1 MPEGPLAREALA
13 LAAFDHVVSHAAG
26 FRARSG
32 QREMAALIAHTLSG
46 VSLGDGAVSSE
57 AGLPERGIAVV
68 QAGTGVGKSAAYA
81 STVIPLALAQSK
93 RVIIST
99 ATVALQEQL
108 IAKDLPALAA
118 ALPQPFAFALA
129 KGRGRY
135 VCRLKL
141 DQLSGGDAASADLF
155 ESDDTPSASDT
166 SPDAL
171 AAHTVASAAAT
182 ARSAERWQARGQQYV
197 QWAHALDSGRW
208 DGDRDRL
215 DEPPEAE
222 LWSPVAAERHTCTA
236 RHCPSYNSCSYY
248 QARAR
253 LAQAQV
259 IVVNHDLLLS
269 TLGLHALPNPE
280 ECYLVFDEAHHLGAV
295 AQGQF
300 TASMD
305 LMRTQWLDRL
315 PRAVEEVAG
324 ALQYTPGADVPA
336 LARELK
342 AAQSELARMAM
353 QRMGENPEWLAL
365 TGRTGATSLL
375 TGTVRSGATPAIRSE
390 SPSPVRPEP
399 FDKLRT
405 GSVEGPAGSSRA
417 GLRQAQPERMGAP
430 SERVSAQTERWGAAG
445 APVVDRFEGGALP
458 TGWVET
464 VSRLHANASALLK
477 ILEAM
482 ATQLKA
488 NARENP
494 GDAARCAKLY
504 SRLGVLAPRL
514 QSAQETA
521 ALWLQEPPAVSEA
534 GQPRQAPL
542 AKWLEAGVQHGLV
555 TLTAHACPL
564 QPGSLLR
571 HHLWNKVRGA
581 VVTSAS
587 LVTCGTF
594 DHFLHESGLAYDD
607 AVVAREVQSPFD
619 HARQGRLVVVQ
630 TDADPKNVEAYTR
643 EMLAT
648 LMADLRQVA
657 RGALVLFTSK
667 AQMRRAQELLERG
680 EHAELREV
688 VLVQGEASRT
698 QLLRRHGERVAEGGV
713 SILFGLQSFGEGLD
727 LPGELCEWVFIT
739 KLPFASP
746 SDPVGQAR
754 ADWLKSQG
762 RDPFSELVVPAT
774 GARLLQWTGRALRT
788 ETDEAVV
795 VCYDARLL
803 RQNYGRRMLKGLPPY
818 RLQRRVGE
826 VLTDVSA

>member
-1 MPEGPLAREALA
+1 MPNPNAEFSPADTAAPVAGPLAREALA
-13 LAAFDHVVSHAAG
+13 LAAFDHVVAHAPG
-26 FRARSG
+26 YRARPG
-32 QREMAALIAHTLSG
+32 QREMAAHIAHTLSG
-46 VSLGDGAVSSE
+46 VSLGDGAVASD
-57 AGLPERGIAVV
+57 APLPARGIAVV

-81 STVIPLALAQSK
+81 STVIPLALAQQK

-118 ALPQPFAFALA
+118 TLPQSFAFALA

-155 ESDDTPSASDT
+155 ESDDGGADT
-166 SPDAL
+166 GA
-171 AAHTVASAAAT
+171 TASAAA
-182 ARSAERWQARGQQYV
+182 AARWQERGVQYTA
-197 QWAHALDSGRW
+197 WANALDSGSW

-215 DEPPEAE
+215 DEPPDGG
-222 LWSPVAAERHTCTA
+222 LWGPVAAERHTCTA

-248 QARAR
+248 QARAK

-269 TLGLHALPNPE
+269 TLGLHALPAPQD
-280 ECYLVFDEAHHLGAV
+280 CYLVFDEAHHLGSV

-305 LMRTQWLDRL
+305 LMRGQWLDKL
-315 PRAVEEVAG
+315 PRAVDEVAG
-324 ALQYTPGADVPA
+324 AIEYKPTIDVA
-336 LARELK
+336 ASARELK
-342 AAQSELARMAM
+342 SAQGELARLAM
-353 QRMGENPEWLAL
+353 QRIGALPAWLDL
-365 TGRTGATSLL
+365 TGRAAGRAP
-375 TGTVRSGATPAIRSE
+375 VRSGNSFNDVGT
-390 SPSPVRPEP
+390 
-399 FDKLRT
+399 
-405 GSVEGPAGSSRA
+405 
-417 GLRQAQPERMGAP
+417 
-430 SERVSAQTERWGAAG
+430 
-445 APVVDRFEGGALP
+445 PVVDRFEGGVLP
-458 TGWVET
+458 ADWLDVVTT
-464 VSRLHANASALLK
+464 LHANASSLLK
-477 ILEAM
+477 VFEAL
-482 ATQLKA
+482 ASQLKTT
-488 NARENP
+488 ARENP
-494 GDAARCAKLY
+494 GDAQRCAKLY

-521 ALWLQEPPAVSEA
+521 TYWMQLAGD
-534 GQPRQAPL
+534 GQPPL
-542 AKWLEAGVQHGLV
+542 AKWLEAGVSHGLV

-571 HHLWNKVRGA
+571 NQLWNQVRAA

-587 LVTCGTF
+587 LVTCGSF
-594 DHFLHESGLAYDD
+594 DHFLHESGLAWDG
-607 AVVAREVQSPFD
+607 AVATREVQSPFD
-619 HARQGRLVVVQ
+619 HARQGRLIVVQ
-630 TDADPKNVEAYTR
+630 TQTDPKDVDGYTR
-643 EMLAT
+643 EMLAM
-648 LMADLRQVA
+648 LMADLREVE
-657 RGALVLFTSK
+657 RGALVLFTSR
-667 AQMRRAQELLERG
+667 AQMRQAQSLLERG
-680 EHAELREV
+680 EHGALRDR

-698 QLLRRHGERVAEGGV
+698 VLLRRHAERVAEGQPSV
-713 SILFGLQSFGEGLD
+713 LFGLQSFGEGLD

-803 RQNYGRRMLKGLPPY
+803 RQSYGRRMLKGLPPY
-818 RLQRRVGE
+818 RLQRRVDGA
-826 VLTDVSA
+826 LTEA

>member
-1 MPEGPLAREALA
+1 MSTPTDTPDVSAADAGTLPAGPLAREALA
-13 LAAFDHVVSHAAG
+13 LAAFDHVVSHAPG
-26 FRARSG
+26 FRSRPG

-46 VSLGDGAVSSE
+46 VSLGDGSVSGE

-68 QAGTGVGKSAAYA
+68 QAGTGVGKSAAYV
-81 STVIPLALAQSK
+81 STVIPLALAQQK

-118 ALPQPFAFALA
+118 ALPESFTYSLA

-155 ESDDTPSASDT
+155 ESDDASETTDASASGI
-166 SPDAL
+166 
-171 AAHTVASAAAT
+171 AAHTVASAAAS
-182 ARSAERWQARGQQYV
+182 ARAAERWGERAKVYAKWTEQ
-197 QWAHALDSGRW
+197 LDGGAW

-215 DEPPEAE
+215 DEPPEGE
-222 LWSPVAAERHTCTA
+222 LWSPVAAERHSCTA

-248 QARAR
+248 QARAK
-253 LAQAQV
+253 LAQSQV

-269 TLGLHALPNPE
+269 TLGLHALPAPE
-280 ECYLVFDEAHHLGAV
+280 DCYLVFDEAHHLGAV

-300 TASMD
+300 SESMD
-305 LMRTQWLDRL
+305 LMRSQWLDRL
-315 PRAVEEVAG
+315 PRAVDEVAG
-324 ALQYTPGADVPA
+324 ALQHTPGVDVA
-336 LARELK
+336 LLAREMK
-342 AAQSELARMAM
+342 SAQGELARLAMA
-353 QRMGENPEWLAL
+353 RIGALPAWAAL
-365 TGRTGATSLL
+365 TGRAP
-375 TGTVRSGATPAIRSE
+375 RSTPARGG
-390 SPSPVRPEP
+390 
-399 FDKLRT
+399 FD
-405 GSVEGPAGSSRA
+405 
-417 GLRQAQPERMGAP
+417 
-430 SERVSAQTERWGAAG
+430 AAG
-445 APVVDRFEGGALP
+445 APVVERFEGGALP
-458 TGWVET
+458 PEWMES
-464 VSRLHANASALLK
+464 VSLLHSRASALLK
-477 ILEAM
+477 VMEAL

-488 NARENP
+488 NARDNP
-494 GDAARCAKLY
+494 GDAARCARLY

-514 QSAQETA
+514 QHAQATA
-521 ALWLQEPPAVSEA
+521 ELWLQDPAA
-534 GQPRQAPL
+534 GQPPL
-542 AKWLEAGVQHGLV
+542 AKWLEAGIQHGLV

-571 HHLWNKVRGA
+571 HQLWNKVRAA

-587 LVTCGTF
+587 LVTCGGF
-594 DHFLHESGLAYDD
+594 DHFLHESGLSFDD

-630 TDADPKNVEAYTR
+630 TQADPKDVEAYSR
-643 EMLAT
+643 EMLDA
-648 LMADLRQVA
+648 LMDDLASVQ

-667 AQMRRAQELLERG
+667 ALMRRAQELLERG
-680 EHAELREV
+680 LHRELRDK
-688 VLVQGEASRT
+688 VLAQGEASRT
-698 QLLRRHGERVAEGGV
+698 QLLRQHAERVEAGGA

-754 ADWLKSQG
+754 ADWLKAQG

-774 GARLLQWTGRALRT
+774 GARLLQWTGRALRS

-795 VCYDARLL
+795 ICYDARLL
-803 RQNYGRRMLKGLPPY
+803 RQSYGRRMLKGLPPY
-818 RLQRRVGE
+818 KLQRRVGG

>member
-1 MPEGPLAREALA
+1 MSIALEPDAAATPPNEALPTGPLAREAIA
-13 LAAFDHVVSHAAG
+13 LAAFDHVVAKAPG
-26 FRARSG
+26 YRARPG
-32 QREMAALIAHTLSG
+32 QREMAAHIAHTLSG
-46 VSLGDGAVSSE
+46 VTPGDAAVSGD
-57 AGLPERGIAVV
+57 AGLPARGIAVV

-81 STVIPLALAQSK
+81 STVIPLALAQQK

-108 IAKDLPALAA
+108 MAKDLPALAA
-118 ALPQPFAFALA
+118 VLPQPFSFALA

-155 ESDDTPSASDT
+155 EGDEGAPSAD
-166 SPDAL
+166 
-171 AAHTVASAAAT
+171 ASA
-182 ARSAERWQARGQQYV
+182 RWKERGVQYT
-197 QWAHALDSGRW
+197 QWASELDGGTW

-215 DEPPEAE
+215 DDPPDGG
-222 LWSPVAAERHTCTA
+222 LWGPVAAERHSCTA

-248 QARAR
+248 QARAK

-269 TLGLHALPNPE
+269 TLGLHALPAPQD
-280 ECYLVFDEAHHLGAV
+280 CYVVFDEAHHLPGV

-305 LMRTQWLDRL
+305 LMNSRWLDRL

-324 ALQYTPGADVPA
+324 ALEHKPTADVA
-336 LARELK
+336 SLAKELK
-342 AAQSELARMAM
+342 SAQTELARLGM
-353 QRMGENPEWLAL
+353 QRIGAL
-365 TGRTGATSLL
+365 T
-375 TGTVRSGATPAIRSE
+375 E
-390 SPSPVRPEP
+390 RP
-399 FDKLRT
+399 
-405 GSVEGPAGSSRA
+405 
-417 GLRQAQPERMGAP
+417 GLRQAQPERGG
-430 SERVSAQTERWGAAG
+430 SAQPERET
-445 APVVDRFEGGALP
+445 VDRFESGQLP
-458 TGWVET
+458 AGWRET
-464 VSRLHANASALLK
+464 VEKLHANASALLK
-477 ILEAM
+477 VFEAL

-488 NARENP
+488 NARDNP

-521 ALWLQEPPAVSEA
+521 TLWLQDSGD
-534 GQPRQAPL
+534 GQPPL
-542 AKWLEAGVQHGLV
+542 AKWLEAGVSHGLV

-571 HHLWNKVRGA
+571 NHLWSQVRAA

-587 LVTCGTF
+587 LVTCGNF
-594 DHFLHESGLAYDD
+594 DHFLAESGLAFDD
-607 AVVAREVQSPFD
+607 AVAAREVQSPFD

-630 TDADPKNVEAYTR
+630 TEADPKNVEAYTR
-643 EMLAT
+643 EMLAA
-648 LMADLRQVA
+648 LMVDLRDVK
-657 RGALVLFTSK
+657 RGALVLFTSRV
-667 AQMRRAQELLERG
+667 QMRQAQALLERG
-680 EHAELREV
+680 AHAELRDV
-688 VLVQGEASRT
+688 VMVQGDASRT
-698 QLLRRHGERVAEGGV
+698 LLLRRHAERVQAGGA

-754 ADWLKSQG
+754 ADWLKGQG

-774 GARLLQWTGRALRT
+774 GARLLQWTGRALRS

-803 RQNYGRRMLKGLPPY
+803 RQSYGRRMLKGLPPY
-818 RLQRRVGE
+818 RLQQRRPDGT
-826 VLTDVSA
+826 LQDV

>member
-1 MPEGPLAREALA
+1 MPPSSTPDELVSEPAGSTDDLPSGPLAREALA
-13 LAAFDHVVSHAAG
+13 LAAFDHVVVHATG
-26 FRARSG
+26 FRPRGG

-46 VSLGDGAVSSE
+46 VALGDGAVSSE
-57 AGLPERGIAVV
+57 AGLPDRGIAVV

-81 STVIPLALAQSK
+81 STVIPLALAQNK

-155 ESDDTPSASDT
+155 ESDEAPSASDT
-166 SPDAL
+166 SPAAL
-171 AAHTVASAAAT
+171 AAHTVASAAST
-182 ARSAERWQARGQQYV
+182 ARSAERWQERGHQYV
-197 QWAHALDSGRW
+197 QWAQALDSGSW

-215 DEPPEAE
+215 DEPPEGD

-269 TLGLHALPNPE
+269 TLGLHALPAPE
-280 ECYLVFDEAHHLGAV
+280 DCYMVFDEAHHLGSV

-324 ALQYTPGADVPA
+324 ALQYTPGADVAA

-342 AAQSELARMAM
+342 AAQGDLARMAM

-365 TGRTGATSLL
+365 TGRSSSPRL
-375 TGTVRSGATPAIRSE
+375 PARGGFRSE
-390 SPSPVRPEP
+390 AA
-399 FDKLRT
+399 
-405 GSVEGPAGSSRA
+405 PASN
-417 GLRQAQPERMGAP
+417 
-430 SERVSAQTERWGAAG
+430 V
-445 APVVDRFEGGALP
+445 PVVDRFEGGALP
-458 TGWVET
+458 VGWLET
-464 VSRLHANASALLK
+464 VNRLHANASALLK
-477 ILEAM
+477 IFESM

-488 NARENP
+488 NARDNP

-521 ALWLQEPPAVSEA
+521 ALWLQEPPAGDA

-571 HHLWNKVRGA
+571 NHLWNKVRAA

-607 AVVAREVQSPFD
+607 AVVTREVQSPFD

-630 TDADPKNVEAYTR
+630 TSADPKDVEAYTR
-643 EMLAT
+643 EMLAA
-648 LMADLRQVA
+648 LMEDLRAVQ

-680 EHAELREV
+680 EHSDLRAA

-698 QLLRRHGERVAEGGV
+698 QLLRRHAERVAEGSV

-788 ETDEAVV
+788 EDDAAVV
-795 VCYDARLL
+795 ICYDARLL
-803 RQNYGRRMLKGLPPY
+803 RQSYGRRMLKGLPPY
-818 RLQRRVGE
+818 RLQRRVGDL
-826 VLTDVSA
+826 LTDVQG

>member
-1 MPEGPLAREALA
+1 MSTPTLEPSSADTGAPAAPVAGPLAREAIA
-13 LAAFDHVVSHAAG
+13 LAAFDHVVAHALG
-26 FRARSG
+26 YRARPG
-32 QREMAALIAHTLSG
+32 QRAMAAHIAHTLSG
-46 VSLGDGAVSSE
+46 VSLGDGAVASD
-57 AGLPERGIAVV
+57 AALPARGIAVV

-81 STVIPLALAQSK
+81 STVIPLALAQQK

-118 ALPQPFAFALA
+118 TLPQPFSFALA

-155 ESDDTPSASDT
+155 ESDDAGGDT
-166 SPDAL
+166 S
-171 AAHTVASAAAT
+171 AAGMAAQAVASAAA
-182 ARSAERWQARGQQYV
+182 AARWQERGVQYTA
-197 QWAHALDSGRW
+197 WAHALDGGSW

-215 DEPPEAE
+215 DDPPDGS
-222 LWSPVAAERHTCTA
+222 LWGPVAAERHTCTA

-269 TLGLHALPNPE
+269 TLGLHALPAPQD
-280 ECYLVFDEAHHLGAV
+280 CYLVFDEAHHLGSV

-305 LMRTQWLDRL
+305 LMRGHWLDKL
-315 PRAVEEVAG
+315 PRAVDEVAS
-324 ALQYTPGADVPA
+324 AIDHQPTIDVA
-336 LARELK
+336 AFAKELK
-342 AAQSELARMAM
+342 
-353 QRMGENPEWLAL
+353 
-365 TGRTGATSLL
+365 
-375 TGTVRSGATPAIRSE
+375 
-390 SPSPVRPEP
+390 
-399 FDKLRT
+399 
-405 GSVEGPAGSSRA
+405 
-417 GLRQAQPERMGAP
+417 
-430 SERVSAQTERWGAAG
+430 SAQTELARLAMQRIGTLPAWLDLTGRSAGRSPARTGGGFNDAG
-445 APVVDRFEGGALP
+445 APVVDRFEGGVLP
-458 TGWVET
+458 ADWLEVVGK
-464 VSRLHANASALLK
+464 LHANASSLLK
-477 ILEAM
+477 VFESL

-488 NARENP
+488 TARENP

-521 ALWLQEPPAVSEA
+521 SYWQQAAGD
-534 GQPRQAPL
+534 GQPPL
-542 AKWLEAGVQHGLV
+542 AKWLEAGVSHGLV

-571 HHLWNKVRGA
+571 NHLWNQVRAA

-587 LVTCGTF
+587 LTTCGSF
-594 DHFLHESGLAYDD
+594 DHFLHESGLAWDG
-607 AVVAREVQSPFD
+607 AVATREVQSPFD

-630 TDADPKNVEAYTR
+630 TTADPKDVDGYTR
-643 EMLAT
+643 EMLAL
-648 LMADLRQVA
+648 LMADLREVE
-657 RGALVLFTSK
+657 RGALVLFTSR
-667 AQMRRAQELLERG
+667 AQMRQAQGLLERG
-680 EHAELREV
+680 EHAALRDR

-698 QLLRRHGERVAEGGV
+698 VLLRQHAERVAEGKPSV
-713 SILFGLQSFGEGLD
+713 LFGLQSFGEGLD

-788 ETDEAVV
+788 EADEAVV

-803 RQNYGRRMLKGLPPY
+803 RQSYGRRMLKGLPPY
-818 RLQRRVGE
+818 RLQRRVDG
-826 VLTDVSA
+826 VLTEA

>member
-1 MPEGPLAREALA
+1 MSTPTLEPSSADTGASAAPVAGPLAREAIA
-13 LAAFDHVVSHAAG
+13 LAAFDHVVAHAPG
-26 FRARSG
+26 YRARPG
-32 QREMAALIAHTLSG
+32 QREMAAHIAHTLSG
-46 VSLGDGAVSSE
+46 VTLGDGAVASD
-57 AGLPERGIAVV
+57 AALPARGIAVV

-81 STVIPLALAQSK
+81 STVIPLALAQQK

-118 ALPQPFAFALA
+118 TLPQPFSFALA

-155 ESDDTPSASDT
+155 ESDDGAAADT
-166 SPDAL
+166 SAAGL
-171 AAHTVASAAAT
+171 AAQAVASAAA
-182 ARSAERWQARGQQYV
+182 AARWQERGVQYTA
-197 QWAHALDSGRW
+197 WANALDGGSW

-215 DEPPEAE
+215 DDPPDGS
-222 LWSPVAAERHTCTA
+222 LWAPVAAERHTCTA

-269 TLGLHALPNPE
+269 TLGLHALPAPQD
-280 ECYLVFDEAHHLGAV
+280 CYLVFDEAHHLGSV

-305 LMRTQWLDRL
+305 LMRGHWLDKL
-315 PRAVEEVAG
+315 PRAVDEVAT
-324 ALQYTPGADVPA
+324 AIDHKPTIDVA
-336 LARELK
+336 AFTKELK
-342 AAQSELARMAM
+342 
-353 QRMGENPEWLAL
+353 
-365 TGRTGATSLL
+365 
-375 TGTVRSGATPAIRSE
+375 
-390 SPSPVRPEP
+390 
-399 FDKLRT
+399 
-405 GSVEGPAGSSRA
+405 
-417 GLRQAQPERMGAP
+417 
-430 SERVSAQTERWGAAG
+430 SAQTELARLAMQRIGSLPAWLDLTGRSAGRSPARAGGGSFNDAG
-445 APVVDRFEGGALP
+445 APVVDRFEGGVLP
-458 TGWVET
+458 AEWQEVVGK
-464 VSRLHANASALLK
+464 LHANASSLLK
-477 ILEAM
+477 VFEAL

-521 ALWLQEPPAVSEA
+521 SYWQQAAGD
-534 GQPRQAPL
+534 GQPPL
-542 AKWLEAGVQHGLV
+542 AKWLEAGVSHGLV

-571 HHLWNKVRGA
+571 NHLWNQVRAA

-587 LVTCGTF
+587 LTTCGSF
-594 DHFLHESGLAYDD
+594 DHFLHESGLAWDG
-607 AVVAREVQSPFD
+607 AVAAREVQSPFD

-630 TDADPKNVEAYTR
+630 TTADPKDVDGYTR
-643 EMLAT
+643 EMLAL
-648 LMADLRQVA
+648 LMADLREVE
-657 RGALVLFTSK
+657 RGALVLFTSR
-667 AQMRRAQELLERG
+667 AQMRQAQSLLERG
-680 EHAELREV
+680 EQGALRDR

-698 QLLRRHGERVAEGGV
+698 VLLRRHAERVAEGKPSV
-713 SILFGLQSFGEGLD
+713 LFGLQSFGEGLD

-788 ETDEAVV
+788 EADEAVV

-803 RQNYGRRMLKGLPPY
+803 RQSYGRRMLKGLPPY
-818 RLQRRVGE
+818 RLQRRVDG
-826 VLTDVSA
+826 VLTEA

>member
-1 MPEGPLAREALA
+1 MPDSPSAPEPVSAATSALQGPLAREALA
-13 LAAFDHVVSHAAG
+13 LAAFDHLVARAPG
-26 FRARSG
+26 FRARPG
-32 QREMAALIAHTLSG
+32 QRDMAALIANTLSG
-46 VSLGDGAVSSE
+46 VRLGDGAVSGD

-81 STVIPLALAQSK
+81 STVIPLALAQQK
-93 RVIIST
+93 RVLIST

-108 IAKDLPALAA
+108 MAKDLPALSA
-118 ALPQPFAFALA
+118 ALPESFTFALA

-141 DQLSGGDAASADLF
+141 DQLSGGDASSADLF
-155 ESDDTPSASDT
+155 EAD
-166 SPDAL
+166 DAL
-171 AAHTVASAAAT
+171 APADAPAAAT
-182 ARSAERWQARGQQYV
+182 AASARAAERWTERARTYTAWGND
-197 QWAHALDSGRW
+197 LDAGRW

-215 DEPPEAE
+215 DDPPEPE
-222 LWSPVAAERHTCTA
+222 LWSPVAAERHSCTA

-269 TLGLHALPNPE
+269 TLGLHALPDPSD
-280 ECYLVFDEAHHLGAV
+280 CYVVFDEAHHLGPV

-300 TASMD
+300 TESMD
-305 LMRTQWLDRL
+305 LMRSQWLDRL

-324 ALQYTPGADVPA
+324 ALQHTPGVDVA
-336 LARELK
+336 QLARELK
-342 AAQSELARMAM
+342 AAQGELARKAM
-353 QRMGENPEWLAL
+353 ERIGESPEWRAL
-365 TGRTGATSLL
+365 TGRAH
-375 TGTVRSGATPAIRSE
+375 
-390 SPSPVRPEP
+390 PSVRPEP
-399 FDKLRT
+399 
-405 GSVEGPAGSSRA
+405 VEGLSRGGLRGASPERTPPAG
-417 GLRQAQPERMGAP
+417 
-430 SERVSAQTERWGAAG
+430 
-445 APVVDRFEGGALP
+445 PVVDRFEGGALP
-458 TGWVET
+458 TGWADT
-464 VSRLHANASALLK
+464 VTQLHTCASALLK
-477 ILEAM
+477 VMETL

-488 NARENP
+488 NARDNP
-494 GDAARCAKLY
+494 GDAARCARLY

-514 QSAQETA
+514 QHAQATA
-521 ALWLQEPPAVSEA
+521 GLWLQEAGP
-534 GQPRQAPL
+534 GQPPL

-571 HHLWNKVRGA
+571 HQLWSKVRAA

-587 LVTCGTF
+587 LVTCGGF
-594 DHFLHESGLAYDD
+594 EHFLHESGLAFDD
-607 AVVAREVQSPFD
+607 AVVTREVQSPFD
-619 HARQGRLVVVQ
+619 HARQGRLVVVHTQ
-630 TDADPKNVEAYTR
+630 ADPKDVEAYTR
-643 EMLAT
+643 EMLDA
-648 LMADLRQVA
+648 LMTDLAEVQ
-657 RGALVLFTSK
+657 RGALVLFTSR
-667 AQMRRAQELLERG
+667 AQMRRAQDLLERG
-680 EHAELREV
+680 LHSDLREK

-698 QLLRRHGERVAEGGV
+698 QLLKRHAERVQAGEV

-754 ADWLKSQG
+754 ADWLKAQG

-774 GARLLQWTGRALRT
+774 GARLLQWTGRALRS

-803 RQNYGRRMLKGLPPY
+803 KQSYGRRMLKGLPPY
-818 RLQRRVGE
+818 RLQRRQGS

>member
-1 MPEGPLAREALA
+1 MSTTLESTADETSAPGSELPSGPLAREALA
-13 LAAFDHVVSHAAG
+13 LAAFDHVVAHASG
-26 FRARSG
+26 YRARSG
-32 QREMAALIAHTLSG
+32 QREMAAHIAHTLSG
-46 VSLGDGAVSSE
+46 VIPGDDSVASD
-57 AGLPERGIAVV
+57 AALPARGIAVV

-81 STVIPLALAQSK
+81 STVIPLALAQQK

-118 ALPQPFAFALA
+118 TLPQPFSFALA

-155 ESDDTPSASDT
+155 ESDDAPTDTSASGV
-166 SPDAL
+166 
-171 AAHTVASAAAT
+171 AARAVASASAAA
-182 ARSAERWQARGQQYV
+182 RWQERGVQYTA
-197 QWAHALDSGRW
+197 WSNALDGGSW

-215 DEPPEAE
+215 DDPPDGS
-222 LWSPVAAERHTCTA
+222 LWGPVAAERHTCTA

-248 QARAR
+248 QARAK

-259 IVVNHDLLLS
+259 LVVNHDLLLS
-269 TLGLHALPNPE
+269 TLGLHALPAPQD
-280 ECYLVFDEAHHLGAV
+280 CYVVFDEAHHLGSV

-305 LMRTQWLDRL
+305 LMRSQWLDKL
-315 PRAVEEVAG
+315 PRAVDEVAG
-324 ALQYTPGADVPA
+324 ALDARPTSDVA
-336 LARELK
+336 QLAKDLK
-342 AAQSELARMAM
+342 TAQGELARLAM
-353 QRMGENPEWLAL
+353 QRIGALPAWAQL
-365 TGRTGATSLL
+365 TGRPLTS
-375 TGTVRSGATPAIRSE
+375 
-390 SPSPVRPEP
+390 VRPEP
-399 FDKLRT
+399 
-405 GSVEGPAGSSRA
+405 VEGLSGSARA
-417 GLRQAQPERMGAP
+417 GLRQAQPERK
-430 SERVSAQTERWGAAG
+430 SAQPERWGD
-445 APVVDRFEGGALP
+445 APPIVDRFDGGALP
-458 TGWVET
+458 PEWTEV
-464 VSRLHANASALLK
+464 VAQMHANASALLK
-477 ILEAM
+477 VFEAL

-494 GDAARCAKLY
+494 SDAARCAKLY

-521 ALWLQEPPAVSEA
+521 TLWMQAPTD
-534 GQPRQAPL
+534 GQPPL
-542 AKWLEAGVQHGLV
+542 AKWLEAGIHHGLV

-571 HHLWNKVRGA
+571 NHLWNKVRAA

-587 LVTCGTF
+587 LVTCGNF
-594 DHFLHESGLAYDD
+594 DHFLHESGLAFDD
-607 AVVAREVQSPFD
+607 AVAAREVQSPFD
-619 HARQGRLVVVQ
+619 HKRQGRLVVVQ
-630 TDADPKNVEAYTR
+630 TVADPKDVEGYTR
-643 EMLAT
+643 EMLAS
-648 LMADLRQVA
+648 LMEDLRGVK
-657 RGALVLFTSK
+657 RGALVLFTSR
-667 AQMRRAQELLERG
+667 AQMRQAQGLLERG
-680 EHAELREV
+680 EHGALRDR

-698 QLLRRHGERVAEGGV
+698 VLLRRHAERVADGEA
-713 SILFGLQSFGEGLD
+713 SILFCLQSFGEGLD

-754 ADWLKSQG
+754 ADWLKAQG

-774 GARLLQWTGRALRT
+774 GARLLQWTGRALRS

-803 RQNYGRRMLKGLPPY
+803 RQSYGRRMLQGLPPY
-818 RLQRRVGE
+818 RLQRRVGG
-826 VLTDVSA
+826 VLSDV

>member
-1 MPEGPLAREALA
+1 MSSTLAPDAAPETPDALPSGPLAREALA
-13 LAAFDHVVSHAAG
+13 LAAFDHVVAHAPG
-26 FRARSG
+26 YRARSG
-32 QREMAALIAHTLSG
+32 QREMAAHIAHTLSG
-46 VSLGDGAVSSE
+46 VALGDGSVASD
-57 AGLPERGIAVV
+57 APLPARGIAVV

-81 STVIPLALAQSK
+81 STVIPLALAQQK

-118 ALPQPFAFALA
+118 TLPQPFTFALA

-155 ESDDTPSASDT
+155 ESDDST
-166 SPDAL
+166 SSTTDAAGMAAQAL
-171 AAHTVASAAAT
+171 ATASAAA
-182 ARSAERWQARGQQYV
+182 RWQERGVQYTA
-197 QWAHALDSGRW
+197 WTHALDSGSW

-215 DEPPEAE
+215 DEPPDGG
-222 LWSPVAAERHTCTA
+222 LWAPVAAERHTCTA

-248 QARAR
+248 QARAK
-253 LAQAQV
+253 LAQSQV

-269 TLGLHALPNPE
+269 TLGLHALPAPQD
-280 ECYLVFDEAHHLGAV
+280 CYLVFDEAHHLGSV

-305 LMRTQWLDRL
+305 LMRGQWLDKL

-324 ALQYTPGADVPA
+324 AIQYTPTIDVA
-336 LARELK
+336 ASARELK
-342 AAQSELARMAM
+342 SAQGELARLAM
-353 QRMGENPEWLAL
+353 QRIGALPAWLDL
-365 TGRTGATSLL
+365 TGRAAGRA
-375 TGTVRSGATPAIRSE
+375 
-390 SPSPVRPEP
+390 PVR
-399 FDKLRT
+399 
-405 GSVEGPAGSSRA
+405 GSGGFNNHD
-417 GLRQAQPERMGAP
+417 
-430 SERVSAQTERWGAAG
+430 AG
-445 APVVDRFEGGALP
+445 APVVDRFEGGVLP
-458 TGWVET
+458 ADWPEV
-464 VSRLHANASALLK
+464 VAKLHAHASSLLK
-477 ILEAM
+477 VFEAL
-482 ATQLKA
+482 AAQLKA
-488 NARENP
+488 TARENP

-521 ALWLQEPPAVSEA
+521 TYWMQQA
-534 GQPRQAPL
+534 GDGHPPL
-542 AKWLEAGVQHGLV
+542 AKWLEAGVSHGLV

-571 HHLWNKVRGA
+571 NQLWNQVRAA

-587 LVTCGTF
+587 LVTCGSF
-594 DHFLHESGLAYDD
+594 DHFLHESGLAWDG
-607 AVVAREVQSPFD
+607 AVAAREVQSPFD
-619 HARQGRLVVVQ
+619 HAKQGRLVVVQ
-630 TDADPKNVEAYTR
+630 TQADPKDVEGYTR
-643 EMLAT
+643 EMLAL
-648 LMADLRQVA
+648 LMADLREVE
-657 RGALVLFTSK
+657 RGALVLFTSR
-667 AQMRRAQELLERG
+667 AQMRQAQGLLERG
-680 EHAELREV
+680 EHGTLRDR

-698 QLLRRHGERVAEGGV
+698 VLLRRHAERVAEGQPSV
-713 SILFGLQSFGEGLD
+713 LFGLQSFGEGLD

-762 RDPFSELVVPAT
+762 RDPFSELVVPTT

-803 RQNYGRRMLKGLPPY
+803 RQSYGRRMLKGLPPY
-818 RLQRRVGE
+818 RLQRRVDGA
-826 VLTDVSA
+826 LTEA

>member
-1 MPEGPLAREALA
+1 MSSTLAPDAAPETPDALPSGPLAREALA
-13 LAAFDHVVSHAAG
+13 LAAFDHVVAHAPG
-26 FRARSG
+26 YRARSG
-32 QREMAALIAHTLSG
+32 QREMAAHIAHTLSG
-46 VSLGDGAVSSE
+46 VALGDGSVASD
-57 AGLPERGIAVV
+57 APLPARGIAVV

-81 STVIPLALAQSK
+81 STVIPLALAQQK

-118 ALPQPFAFALA
+118 TLPQPFTFALA

-155 ESDDTPSASDT
+155 ESDDST
-166 SPDAL
+166 SSTTDAAGMAAQAL
-171 AAHTVASAAAT
+171 ATASAAA
-182 ARSAERWQARGQQYV
+182 RWQERGVQYTA
-197 QWAHALDSGRW
+197 WTHALDSGSW

-215 DEPPEAE
+215 DEPPDGG
-222 LWSPVAAERHTCTA
+222 LWAPVAAERHTCTA

-248 QARAR
+248 QARAK
-253 LAQAQV
+253 LAQSQV

-269 TLGLHALPNPE
+269 TLGLHALPAPQD
-280 ECYLVFDEAHHLGAV
+280 CYLVFDEAHHLGSV

-305 LMRTQWLDRL
+305 LMRGQWLDKL

-324 ALQYTPGADVPA
+324 AIQYTPTIDVA
-336 LARELK
+336 ASARELK
-342 AAQSELARMAM
+342 SAQGELARLAM
-353 QRMGENPEWLAL
+353 QRIGALPAWLDL
-365 TGRTGATSLL
+365 TGRAAGRA
-375 TGTVRSGATPAIRSE
+375 
-390 SPSPVRPEP
+390 PVR
-399 FDKLRT
+399 
-405 GSVEGPAGSSRA
+405 GSGGFNNHD
-417 GLRQAQPERMGAP
+417 
-430 SERVSAQTERWGAAG
+430 AG
-445 APVVDRFEGGALP
+445 APVVDRFEGGVLP
-458 TGWVET
+458 ADWPEV
-464 VSRLHANASALLK
+464 VAKLHAHASSLLK
-477 ILEAM
+477 VFEAL
-482 ATQLKA
+482 AAQLKA
-488 NARENP
+488 TARENP

-521 ALWLQEPPAVSEA
+521 TYWMQQA
-534 GQPRQAPL
+534 GDGHPPL
-542 AKWLEAGVQHGLV
+542 AKWLEAGVSHGLV

-571 HHLWNKVRGA
+571 NQLWNQVRAA

-587 LVTCGTF
+587 LVTCGSF
-594 DHFLHESGLAYDD
+594 DHFLHESGLAWDG
-607 AVVAREVQSPFD
+607 AVAAREVQSPFD
-619 HARQGRLVVVQ
+619 HAKQGRLVVVQ
-630 TDADPKNVEAYTR
+630 TQADPKDVEGYTR
-643 EMLAT
+643 EMLAL
-648 LMADLRQVA
+648 LMADLREVE
-657 RGALVLFTSK
+657 RGALVLFTSR
-667 AQMRRAQELLERG
+667 AQMRQAQGLLERG
-680 EHAELREV
+680 EHGTLRDR

-698 QLLRRHGERVAEGGV
+698 VLLRRHAERVAEGQPSV
-713 SILFGLQSFGEGLD
+713 LFGLQSFGEGLD

-803 RQNYGRRMLKGLPPY
+803 RQSYGRRMLKGLPPY
-818 RLQRRVGE
+818 RLQRRVDGA
-826 VLTDVSA
+826 LTEA

>member
-1 MPEGPLAREALA
+1 MSTTTLEPTADEAPLLPTGPLAREALA
-13 LAAFDHVVSHAAG
+13 LAAFDHVVAHASG
-26 FRARSG
+26 YRARPG
-32 QREMAALIAHTLSG
+32 QREMAAHIAHTLSG
-46 VSLGDGAVSSE
+46 VTPGDDSVASD
-57 AGLPERGIAVV
+57 AALPARGIAVV

-81 STVIPLALAQSK
+81 STVIPLALAQQK

-118 ALPQPFAFALA
+118 TLPQPFSFALA

-155 ESDDTPSASDT
+155 ESDDGPTDTSASGV
-166 SPDAL
+166 
-171 AAHTVASAAAT
+171 AARAVASASAAA
-182 ARSAERWQARGQQYV
+182 RWQERGVQYTA
-197 QWAHALDSGRW
+197 WANALDGGSW

-215 DEPPEAE
+215 DEPPEGS
-222 LWSPVAAERHTCTA
+222 LWGPVAAERHTCTA

-248 QARAR
+248 QARAK

-269 TLGLHALPNPE
+269 TLGLHALPAPQD
-280 ECYLVFDEAHHLGAV
+280 CYVVFDEAHHLGSV

-305 LMRTQWLDRL
+305 LMRSNWLDKL
-315 PRAVEEVAG
+315 PRAVDEVAG
-324 ALQYTPGADVPA
+324 ALDARPTSDVA
-336 LARELK
+336 QLAKDLK
-342 AAQSELARMAM
+342 TAQGELARLAM
-353 QRMGENPEWLAL
+353 QRIGALPAWLDL
-365 TGRTGATSLL
+365 TGRTPGRAPA
-375 TGTVRSGATPAIRSE
+375 RSGLN
-390 SPSPVRPEP
+390 
-399 FDKLRT
+399 DN
-405 GSVEGPAGSSRA
+405 
-417 GLRQAQPERMGAP
+417 AP
-430 SERVSAQTERWGAAG
+430 
-445 APVVDRFEGGALP
+445 PIVDRFDGGALP
-458 TGWVET
+458 PEWGEV
-464 VSRLHANASALLK
+464 VAQMHANASALLK
-477 ILEAM
+477 VFEAL

-494 GDAARCAKLY
+494 SDAARCAKLY

-521 ALWLQEPPAVSEA
+521 TLWMQAPTD
-534 GQPRQAPL
+534 GQPPL
-542 AKWLEAGVQHGLV
+542 AKWLEAGVHHGLV

-571 HHLWNKVRGA
+571 NHLWNKVRAA

-587 LVTCGTF
+587 LVTCGNF
-594 DHFLHESGLAYDD
+594 DHFLHESGLAFDD
-607 AVVAREVQSPFD
+607 AVATREVQSPFD
-619 HARQGRLVVVQ
+619 HKRQGRLVVVQ
-630 TDADPKNVEAYTR
+630 TVADPKDVEGYTR
-643 EMLAT
+643 EMLAS
-648 LMADLRQVA
+648 LMEDLREVK
-657 RGALVLFTSK
+657 RGALVLFTSR
-667 AQMRRAQELLERG
+667 AQMRQAQGLLERG
-680 EHAELREV
+680 EHGALRDR

-698 QLLRRHGERVAEGGV
+698 VLLRRHAERVAEGQP

-774 GARLLQWTGRALRT
+774 GARLLQWTGRALRS

-803 RQNYGRRMLKGLPPY
+803 RQSYGRRMLQGLPPY
-818 RLQRRVGE
+818 RLQRRVDG
-826 VLTDVSA
+826 VVSDV

>member
-1 MPEGPLAREALA
+1 MLSSHTDTEHPPTEASPAVVGPLAREALA
-13 LAAFDHVVSHAAG
+13 LAAFDHMVSHAPG
-26 FRARSG
+26 FRARPG

-46 VSLGDGAVSSE
+46 VSLGDGSVSGE
-57 AGLPERGIAVV
+57 AGWPERGIAVV

-81 STVIPLALAQSK
+81 STVIPLALAQQK
-93 RVIIST
+93 RVVIST

-118 ALPQPFAFALA
+118 ALPESFTFALA

-155 ESDDTPSASDT
+155 ESDDATESIDGSASGI
-166 SPDAL
+166 
-171 AAHTVASAAAT
+171 AAHTVASAAAS
-182 ARSAERWQARGQQYV
+182 ARAAERWSERAKVYA
-197 QWAHALDSGRW
+197 QWTAQLDGGSW

-215 DEPPEAE
+215 DEPPDGE
-222 LWSPVAAERHTCTA
+222 LWGPVAAERHSCTA
-236 RHCPSYNSCSYY
+236 RHCPSYQSCSYY
-248 QARAR
+248 QARAK
-253 LAQAQV
+253 LAQSQV
-259 IVVNHDLLLS
+259 IVVNHDLFLS
-269 TLGLHALPNPE
+269 TLGLHALPAPE
-280 ECYLVFDEAHHLGAV
+280 DCYLVFDEAHHLGAV

-300 TASMD
+300 SESMD
-305 LMRTQWLDRL
+305 LMRSQWLDRL
-315 PRAVEEVAG
+315 PRAVDEVAG
-324 ALQYTPGADVPA
+324 ALQHTPGVDVVL
-336 LARELK
+336 LAREMK
-342 AAQSELARMAM
+342 AAQGELARLAMA
-353 QRMGENPEWLAL
+353 RIGALPEWAAL
-365 TGRTGATSLL
+365 TGRAP
-375 TGTVRSGATPAIRSE
+375 RSIPARGG
-390 SPSPVRPEP
+390 
-399 FDKLRT
+399 FD
-405 GSVEGPAGSSRA
+405 
-417 GLRQAQPERMGAP
+417 
-430 SERVSAQTERWGAAG
+430 AAG
-445 APVVDRFEGGALP
+445 APVVERFEGGALP
-458 TGWVET
+458 PEWMET
-464 VSRLHANASALLK
+464 VALLHSHASALLK
-477 ILEAM
+477 VMETL

-488 NARENP
+488 NARDNP
-494 GDAARCAKLY
+494 GDAARCARLY

-514 QSAQETA
+514 QHAQATA
-521 ALWLQEPPAVSEA
+521 ELWLQDPAA
-534 GQPRQAPL
+534 GQPPL
-542 AKWLEAGVQHGLV
+542 AKWLEAGIQHGLV

-571 HHLWNKVRGA
+571 HQLWGKVRAA

-587 LVTCGTF
+587 LVTCGGF
-594 DHFLHESGLAYDD
+594 DHFLHESGLAFDD

-630 TDADPKNVEAYTR
+630 TEADPKDVEAYSR
-643 EMLAT
+643 EMLDA
-648 LMADLRQVA
+648 LMADLADVQ

-667 AQMRRAQELLERG
+667 ALMRRAQELLERG
-680 EHAELREV
+680 QHRDLRDL

-698 QLLRRHGERVAEGGV
+698 QLLKKHADRVAAGSA

-774 GARLLQWTGRALRT
+774 GARLLQWTGRALRS
-788 ETDEAVV
+788 ETDQAVV

-803 RQNYGRRMLKGLPPY
+803 RQSYGRRMLKGLPPY
-818 RLQRRVGE
+818 KLQRRVGT

>member
-1 MPEGPLAREALA
+1 MSTPILEPSLNDAAAPVSGPLAREALA

-26 FRARSG
+26 YRARPG
-32 QREMAALIAHTLSG
+32 QRDMASHIAHTLSG
-46 VSLGDGAVSSE
+46 VTPGDAAV
-57 AGLPERGIAVV
+57 AGDAALPARGIAVV

-81 STVIPLALAQSK
+81 ATVIPLALAQQK

-118 ALPQPFAFALA
+118 TLPQPFSFALA

-141 DQLSGGDAASADLF
+141 DQLSGGDAASADMF
-155 ESDDTPSASDT
+155 ESDDNSATTDS
-166 SPDAL
+166 S
-171 AAHTVASAAAT
+171 AAGVAAQAVASAAA
-182 ARSAERWQARGQQYV
+182 AARWQERGVQYTT
-197 QWAHALDSGRW
+197 WANALDGGTW

-215 DEPPEAE
+215 DEPPDGS
-222 LWSPVAAERHTCTA
+222 LWAPVAAERHTCTA

-269 TLGLHALPNPE
+269 TLGLHALPAPQD
-280 ECYLVFDEAHHLGAV
+280 CYLVFDEAHHLGAV

-305 LMRTQWLDRL
+305 LMRGQWLDKL
-315 PRAVEEVAG
+315 PRAVDEVAT
-324 ALQYTPGADVPA
+324 AIEHKPTIDVA
-336 LARELK
+336 ASAKELK
-342 AAQSELARMAM
+342 SAQNELARLAM
-353 QRMGENPEWLAL
+353 QRIGSLPAWLDL
-365 TGRTGATSLL
+365 TGRAAGRA
-375 TGTVRSGATPAIRSE
+375 PAARNGDS
-390 SPSPVRPEP
+390 
-399 FDKLRT
+399 FNN
-405 GSVEGPAGSSRA
+405 
-417 GLRQAQPERMGAP
+417 
-430 SERVSAQTERWGAAG
+430 AG
-445 APVVDRFEGGALP
+445 APVVDRFEGGVLP
-458 TGWVET
+458 ADWHEV
-464 VSRLHANASALLK
+464 VAKLHAHASSLLRVFEAL
-477 ILEAM
+477 

-488 NARENP
+488 NARDNP
-494 GDAARCAKLY
+494 GDAARCARLY

-521 ALWLQEPPAVSEA
+521 TYWMQEA
-534 GQPRQAPL
+534 GDGQPPL
-542 AKWLEAGVQHGLV
+542 AKWLEAGVSHGLV

-571 HHLWNKVRGA
+571 NHLWNQVRAA

-587 LVTCGTF
+587 LTTCGSF
-594 DHFLHESGLAYDD
+594 DHFLHESGLAFDD
-607 AVVAREVQSPFD
+607 AVAAREVQSPFD

-630 TDADPKNVEAYTR
+630 TTADPKDVDGYTR
-643 EMLAT
+643 EMLAA
-648 LMADLRQVA
+648 LMADLHEVE
-657 RGALVLFTSK
+657 RGALVLFTSR
-667 AQMRRAQELLERG
+667 AQMRQAQNLLERG
-680 EHAELREV
+680 EHGALRER

-698 QLLRRHGERVAEGGV
+698 VLLRRHAERVAEGKPSV
-713 SILFGLQSFGEGLD
+713 LFGLQSFGEGLD

-788 ETDEAVV
+788 ESDEAVV

-803 RQNYGRRMLKGLPPY
+803 RQSYGRRMLKGLPPY
-818 RLQRRVGE
+818 RLQRRVDG
-826 VLTDVSA
+826 VLSDV

>member
-1 MPEGPLAREALA
+1 MSSLPTSSSPDPTLVSPPAPPSGPLAREALA
-13 LAAFDHVVSHAAG
+13 LGAFDHLVAHASG
-26 FRARSG
+26 FRSRPG
-32 QREMAALIAHTLSG
+32 QREMAAHIAETLSL
-46 VSLGDGAVSSE
+46 VSWPSADADAS
-57 AGLPERGIAVV
+57 APPPEERAIAVV

-81 STVIPLALAQSK
+81 STVIPLALAQQK

-108 IAKDLPALAA
+108 MAKDLPALSA
-118 ALPQPFAFALA
+118 ALPQPFTYALA

-155 ESDDTPSASDT
+155 ESDDASD
-166 SPDAL
+166 SLSQAPDAL
-171 AAHTVASAAAT
+171 AAHTVASAAAS
-182 ARSAERWQARGQQYV
+182 AKAAERWTERAQQYT
-197 QWAHALDSGRW
+197 QWTAQLDSGAW

-215 DEPPEAE
+215 DDPPDGE

-253 LAQAQV
+253 LAQSQV
-259 IVVNHDLLLS
+259 IVVNHDLFLS
-269 TLGLHALPNPE
+269 TLGLHALPAPQD
-280 ECYLVFDEAHHLGAV
+280 CYVVFDEAHHLGAV

-300 TASMD
+300 TESMD
-305 LMRTQWLDRL
+305 LMRSQWLDRL

-324 ALQYTPGADVPA
+324 ALQATPGVDVA
-336 LARELK
+336 VFAQELK
-342 AAQSELARMAM
+342 RAQSELARLAMARVGALPAWD
-353 QRMGENPEWLAL
+353 QL
-365 TGRTGATSLL
+365 TGRAA
-375 TGTVRSGATPAIRSE
+375 RA
-390 SPSPVRPEP
+390 PVARGG
-399 FDKLRT
+399 FDR
-405 GSVEGPAGSSRA
+405 
-417 GLRQAQPERMGAP
+417 
-430 SERVSAQTERWGAAG
+430 AG
-445 APVVDRFEGGALP
+445 APVVERFEGGALP
-458 TGWVET
+458 AEWMET
-464 VSRLHANASALLK
+464 VAQLHTRSSALLK
-477 ILEAM
+477 VMEAL

-514 QSAQETA
+514 QHLQATA
-521 ALWLQEPPAVSEA
+521 ELWLQEPAS
-534 GQPRQAPL
+534 GQPPL
-542 AKWLEAGVQHGLV
+542 AKWLEAGIQGGLV

-571 HHLWNKVRGA
+571 THLWRNVRAA
-581 VVTSAS
+581 VATSAS
-587 LVTCGTF
+587 LTTCGSF
-594 DHFLHESGLAYDD
+594 DHFLHESGLAFDD
-607 AVVAREVQSPFD
+607 DVQAREVQSPFD
-619 HARQGRLVVVQ
+619 HATQGRLVVVQ
-630 TDADPKNVEAYTR
+630 TRADPKDVEGYTR
-643 EMLAT
+643 EMLDA
-648 LMADLRQVA
+648 LMDDLTQVL

-667 AQMRRAQELLERG
+667 AQMKRAQELLERG
-680 EHAELREV
+680 MHSALRDK
-688 VLVQGEASRT
+688 VLVQGDASRM
-698 QLLRRHGERVAEGGV
+698 QLLKRHAERVADGQA

-795 VCYDARLL
+795 VCYDDRLL
-803 RQNYGRRMLKGLPPY
+803 RQSYGKRMLRGLPPY
-818 RLQRRVGE
+818 RLQRRMDG
-826 VLTDVSA
+826 VLQDLPPA

>member
-1 MPEGPLAREALA
+1 MSTPTDTPDVSAADAGALPAGPLAREALA
-13 LAAFDHVVSHAAG
+13 LAAFDHVVSHAPG
-26 FRARSG
+26 FRSRPG

-46 VSLGDGAVSSE
+46 VSLGDGSVSGE

-68 QAGTGVGKSAAYA
+68 QAGTGVGKSAAYV
-81 STVIPLALAQSK
+81 STVIPLALAQQK
-93 RVIIST
+93 RVVIST

-118 ALPQPFAFALA
+118 ALPEPFTYSLA

-155 ESDDTPSASDT
+155 ESDDASENTDGSASGI
-166 SPDAL
+166 
-171 AAHTVASAAAT
+171 AAHTVASAAAS
-182 ARSAERWQARGQQYV
+182 ARAAERWGERAKVYT
-197 QWAHALDSGRW
+197 QWTMQLDSGAW

-215 DEPPEAE
+215 DEPPEGE
-222 LWSPVAAERHTCTA
+222 LWSPVAAERHSCTA

-248 QARAR
+248 QARAK
-253 LAQAQV
+253 LAQSQV

-269 TLGLHALPNPE
+269 TLGLHALPAPE
-280 ECYLVFDEAHHLGAV
+280 DCYLVFDEAHHLGAV

-300 TASMD
+300 SESMD
-305 LMRTQWLDRL
+305 LMRSQWLDRL
-315 PRAVEEVAG
+315 PRAVDEVAG
-324 ALQYTPGADVPA
+324 ALQHTPGVDVA
-336 LARELK
+336 LLAREMK
-342 AAQSELARMAM
+342 GAQGELARLAMA
-353 QRMGENPEWLAL
+353 RIGALPAWAAL
-365 TGRTGATSLL
+365 TGRAP
-375 TGTVRSGATPAIRSE
+375 RSTPARGG
-390 SPSPVRPEP
+390 
-399 FDKLRT
+399 FD
-405 GSVEGPAGSSRA
+405 
-417 GLRQAQPERMGAP
+417 
-430 SERVSAQTERWGAAG
+430 AAG
-445 APVVDRFEGGALP
+445 APVVERFEGGALP
-458 TGWVET
+458 PEWMES
-464 VSRLHANASALLK
+464 VSLLHSRASALLK
-477 ILEAM
+477 VMEAL

-488 NARENP
+488 NARDNP
-494 GDAARCAKLY
+494 GDAARCARLY

-514 QSAQETA
+514 QHAQATA
-521 ALWLQEPPAVSEA
+521 ELWLQDPAA
-534 GQPRQAPL
+534 GQPPL
-542 AKWLEAGVQHGLV
+542 AKWLEAGIQHGLV

-571 HHLWNKVRGA
+571 HQLWSKVRAA

-587 LVTCGTF
+587 LVTCGGF
-594 DHFLHESGLAYDD
+594 DHFLHESGLAFDD

-630 TDADPKNVEAYTR
+630 TQADPKDVEGYSR
-643 EMLAT
+643 EMLDA
-648 LMADLRQVA
+648 LMDDLAGVQ

-667 AQMRRAQELLERG
+667 ALMRRAQELLERG
-680 EHAELREV
+680 LHRELRDK
-688 VLVQGEASRT
+688 VLAQGEASRT
-698 QLLRRHGERVAEGGV
+698 QLLRQHAERVQAGGA

-754 ADWLKSQG
+754 ADWLKAQG

-774 GARLLQWTGRALRT
+774 GARLLQWTGRALRS

-803 RQNYGRRMLKGLPPY
+803 RQSYGRRMLKGLPPY
-818 RLQRRVGE
+818 KLQRRVGG